1 MTLLSLRRL
10 FGNSHTVMSYVAIRA
25 IARIMPDIKSTY
37 SPDLI
42 RREFIECITQK

>member
-1 MTLLSLRRL
+1 
-10 FGNSHTVMSYVAIRA
+10 MSYVAIRA

-42 RREFIECITQK
+42 RREFIECITQKWIITQIAFIARFIARL